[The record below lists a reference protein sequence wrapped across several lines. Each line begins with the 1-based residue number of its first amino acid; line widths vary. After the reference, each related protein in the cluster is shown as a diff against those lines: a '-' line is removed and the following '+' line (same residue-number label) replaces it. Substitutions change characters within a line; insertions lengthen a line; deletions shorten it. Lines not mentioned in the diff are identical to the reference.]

1 MAARKIPSKGGKP
14 DKLMRDA
21 LSLELHREVETEIDG
36 KAKKV
41 KRLRLVANALVD
53 KAISGDTVAIKE
65 INDRMDGKVPQAI
78 VGDDSHDPVRVGDV
92 TDEQRA
98 QALAAFLA
106 KNGGKS
112 A

>member
-1 MAARKIPSKGGKP
+1 MAARKNPSKGVKP

-21 LSLELHREVETEIDG
+21 LSIELHREQEVEVNG
-36 KAKKV
+36 KKV
-41 KRLRLVANALVD
+41 KIKRLRLVASALVN
-53 KAISGDTVAIKE
+53 KAIEGDTPAIKE

-78 VGDDSHDPVRVGDV
+78 VGDAEHPSVLPEY

-98 QALAAFLA
+98 AALAVLMA

-112 A
+112 